1 MQTMS
6 SLEQSIAHSGVL
18 AGLLI
23 SRDDVTT
30 LARLLDDVGTTLSVD
45 PMAASSLLER
55 AGGLVADMLGSHKD
69 GGAGEA
75 AEGGMAPWQIRR
87 VRAHIEDHL
96 QEPLPINLLSQM
108 VRLSSSY
115 FSRAF
120 KVSFGCSPHSYILR
134 RRIERAKFLM
144 QSSDEPLAQVA
155 LGCGLSD
162 QAHLSR
168 IFRRYVGC
176 TPSGWRRNVRT

>member
-1 MQTMS
+1 M
-6 SLEQSIAHSGVL
+6 QSITSSDQSVAHSGVL

-30 LARLLDDVGTTLSVD
+30 LARLLDDVGSTLNVD
-45 PMAASSLLER
+45 PMAATNLLER
-55 AGGLVADMLGSHKD
+55 AGGLVAGMLGARKD
-69 GGAGEA
+69 ITAGES

-87 VRAHIEDHL
+87 VKAHIEENLH
-96 QEPLPINLLSQM
+96 EPLPISLLSQM

-134 RRIERAKFLM
+134 RRIERAKLLM
-144 QSSDEPLAQVA
+144 QSSDEPLVQVA

-176 TPSGWRRNVRT
+176 TPSFWRRHART

>member
-1 MQTMS
+1 
-6 SLEQSIAHSGVL
+6 
-18 AGLLI
+18 
-23 SRDDVTT
+23 
-30 LARLLDDVGTTLSVD
+30 
-45 PMAASSLLER
+45 
-55 AGGLVADMLGSHKD
+55 
-69 GGAGEA
+69 
-75 AEGGMAPWQIRR
+75 
-87 VRAHIEDHL
+87 
-96 QEPLPINLLSQM
+96 M

-144 QSSDEPLAQVA
+144 QGGDEPLAQVA
-155 LGCGLSD
+155 LECGLSD

-176 TPSGWRRNVRT
+176 TPSRWRRTARL